1 MGKELEGAARTNLKK
16 TLTFRTGQNDN
27 IWKEIDTQW
36 TPCSPLTAP
45 KVLENGRALI
55 TLVQGNAESKVLCT
69 GFTRTGNR
77 YTRLIKALRRKGYIP
92 TGAKVRGVMRDKKF
106 VNVRVN
112 ARKESFWAGDKII
125 IQINSKGKG
134 GIREMERRKEEEKL
148 MSGKTSLT
156 K

>member
-1 MGKELEGAARTNLKK
+1 MGKELEGAARTSLKRA
-16 TLTFRTGQNDN
+16 LTFRAGQNDN
-27 IWKEIDTQW
+27 LRKELDAQW
-36 TPCSPLTAP
+36 TPRNVSTTP
-45 KVLENGRALI
+45 KILENGRALI
-55 TLVQGNAESKVLCT
+55 TLVQGNAESRILCT
-69 GFTRTGNR
+69 GFTRTGNK

-92 TGAKVRGVMRDKKF
+92 IGAKVRGVMRDKKF

-134 GIREMERRKEEEKL
+134 GIREMKRGKEEEKL